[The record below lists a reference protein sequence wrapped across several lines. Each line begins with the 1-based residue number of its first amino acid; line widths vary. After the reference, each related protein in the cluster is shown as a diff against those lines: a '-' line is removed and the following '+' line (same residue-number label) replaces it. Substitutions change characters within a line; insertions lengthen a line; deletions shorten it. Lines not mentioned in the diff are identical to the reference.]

1 MIVTQKISFRRIF
14 WTLGTPLLSLAVWA
28 LAIAVLHHFWT
39 HSRLWFSPLPFTAAG
54 AAISIF
60 LAFRNNAAYDRYWE
74 GRSLW
79 GRLVNFSRAFTRQ
92 LITYLRDHP
101 DRTVVDEDKPFS
113 DRERFIRQMAYRQIA
128 FVHALRHHLR
138 NEDPTLE
145 LEAFLTQAE
154 LEKVKTKQNIPNAIL
169 TLQGNQLAL
178 ARQWGWVDSIQL
190 SALDSTLTEFANIQG
205 SCERI
210 KNTPLP
216 PTYTLVTDRVVLFYC
231 GLLPLG
237 LVTDLGLLTPVI
249 VTVVSFAFL
258 MLSRIS
264 SLLENPFGLRSND
277 LPLTALSR
285 TIEIDVRQA
294 LDEKDTLPPIQPVNG
309 ILL

>member
-14 WTLGTPLLSLAVWA
+14 WTLGTPLFSLAAWA
-28 LAIAVLHHFWT
+28 LAVSLLHHVWPQ
-39 HSRLWFSPLPFTAAG
+39 SPIWVSPLPFTAAG

-79 GRLVNFSRAFTRQ
+79 GRLVNYSRSFPRQ
-92 LITYLRDHP
+92 LITYLRDVTESANP
-101 DRTVVDEDKPFS
+101 DTDKPTS
-113 DRERFIRQMAYRQIA
+113 EREQYIRKMSYRLIA
-128 FVHALRHHLR
+128 FAHALRHHLR

-145 LEAFLTQAE
+145 LKIFLTPAE
-154 LEKVKTKQNIPNAIL
+154 LEKVKDKRNTPNAVL
-169 TLQGNQLAL
+169 ALMGGQLAL
-178 ARQWGWVDSIQL
+178 ARQYGWLDSIQL
-190 SALDSTLTEFANIQG
+190 ASLDATLTEFANIQG

-210 KNTPLP
+210 RNTPLP
-216 PTYTLVTDRVVLFYC
+216 PTYTLVTDRVVMIYC

-237 LVTDLGLLTPVI
+237 IVTDLGFVTPIVVMVI
-249 VTVVSFAFL
+249 SFAFL

-277 LPLTALSR
+277 LPMTTLCR
-285 TIEIDVRQA
+285 TIEIDVRQT
-294 LDEKDTLPPIQPVNG
+294 LDERDTPPPIEPLNG